1 MIRTKDAKKDGLFYL
16 NIKVYGEIVVERM
29 RLCKDKWMWET
40 RRRQLTMTS
49 VSKEGEREREK
60 ERVQRSERI
69 ESKSF

>member
-40 RRRQLTMTS
+40 RRR
-49 VSKEGEREREK
+49 
-60 ERVQRSERI
+60 
-69 ESKSF
+69 